1 MTSENT
7 TDTPCKSL
15 TNSNL
20 SPELLAE
27 VLAKENG
34 DMLLLS
40 LLAKEESRQK
50 SHTICLSKGSPIGLY
65 KHPDNLYPKKGK

>member
-7 TDTPCKSL
+7 TDTPGKSP

-27 VLAKENG
+27 VLAKESG

-40 LLAKEESRQK
+40 LLAEEESRQNITHYLPFK
-50 SHTICLSKGSPIGLY
+50 RIPHRVI
-65 KHPDNLYPKKGK
+65 